1 MKFDFAY
8 KDGKIVKIS
17 EVERGD
23 KCGCLCPSC
32 NAPLT
37 ARMGEE
43 RVHHFAHSKSK
54 ECKNYGE
61 TMLHL
66 MAKKIFLEDTHI
78 CVPFFNIIKGN
89 YSDNEFITYE
99 NVEIENLYEDIKP
112 DIILKIKDKI
122 IFVEIAVTHKIDK
135 EKLEKIKKHKIST
148 LEIDLGSHYR
158 KQTTFD
164 YDKLKEIILYQNN
177 DIKRWVYN
185 KKDKKN
191 YKEHFDY
198 KKKFNEEFE
207 IKEKNKAKF
216 YKSKGL
222 VGALWNDPKDD
233 FEKYYGRFFLNN
245 MHYHIYLRTQTKKTE
260 NSPTYEINLY
270 KTYSKYSPDLDISYM
285 YDTGLLW
292 EWENG
297 DMSGFI
303 NYWNGKYKEK
313 IQLKI
318 IKYNKIKE
326 EHPDFLIKL
335 NHYKSK
341 GDT

>member
-89 YSDNEFITYE
+89 YSDNEVITYE
-99 NVEIENLYEDIKP
+99 NVEVENLYEDIKP
-112 DIILKIKDKI
+112 DIILKMKGKI
-122 IFVEIAVTHKIDK
+122 IFVEIAVTHKVDK
-135 EKLEKIKKHKIST
+135 DKLQKIRKYDIST
-148 LEIDLGSHYR
+148 LEIDLGSYYR
-158 KQTTFD
+158 KEIFFD
-164 YDKLKEIILYQNN
+164 YNKFKEIILYQNK
-177 DIKRWVYN
+177 DIIRWIYN
-185 KKDKKN
+185 RKNEAN
-191 YKEHFDY
+191 YKKHFEYEHNFDRN
-198 KKKFNEEFE
+198 FENEERKKASFY
-207 IKEKNKAKF
+207 IK
-216 YKSKGL
+216 KGL
-222 VGALWNDPKDD
+222 LGALWNDPKDD

-292 EWENG
+292 EWKNG

-318 IKYNKIKE
+318 IKYNKSKKND
-326 EHPDFLIKL
+326 PDFLIKL